1 MSMFADKEYKQTM
14 PEMIIRRWGEIC
26 NFQRECFEVEQKVL
40 ILFALALDVTSPLL
54 IPGDLS
60 DLT

>member
-1 MSMFADKEYKQTM
+1 MFADKEYKQTM

-26 NFQRECFEVEQKVL
+26 NFQTECFEVEQKVL
-40 ILFALALDVTSPLL
+40 ILFALALDVASPPLL
-54 IPGDLS
+54 PGDLS